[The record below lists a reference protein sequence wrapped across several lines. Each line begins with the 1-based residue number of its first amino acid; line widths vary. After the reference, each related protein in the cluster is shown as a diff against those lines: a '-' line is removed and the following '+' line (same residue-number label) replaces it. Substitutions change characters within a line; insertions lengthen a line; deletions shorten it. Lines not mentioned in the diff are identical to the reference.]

1 VYDGKA
7 GELYWLTQMCALY
20 PDSLPGLYE
29 KSKAICETLIKTIQK
44 HQSSFQ
50 RHANDKS
57 LLCGLAG
64 QVLAVWHHLQIFQP
78 EHTFV
83 EECLDIY
90 WKLCTHSI
98 ATESTTNEILY
109 GRAGLLMGAT
119 TLARSGRDNVSCRG
133 QMIRRL
139 LRDGKDAFESKDH
152 SPPLVY
158 AWHGKQYIGAAHGY
172 AGILA
177 ALFANWSEVPAIYHN
192 DIRKTLDW
200 MLSLITSNVNMPSS
214 MTDRFRVRSGKDQ
227 LVHWC
232 HGAPGIIPTLCLAYS
247 VFGETKYLDRARHLA
262 ETVWQYGLIRK
273 GWGLCHGAPGNGYA
287 FLALYNTT
295 RFIHRRMWWWNSS
308 FGYHDWHEHEC
319 ISLSRHWTGRW

>member
-1 VYDGKA
+1 
-7 GELYWLTQMCALY
+7 M
-20 PDSLPGLYE
+20 
-29 KSKAICETLIKTIQK
+29 
-44 HQSSFQ
+44 
-50 RHANDKS
+50 
-57 LLCGLAG
+57 
-64 QVLAVWHHLQIFQP
+64 
-78 EHTFV
+78 
-83 EECLDIY
+83 
-90 WKLCTHSI
+90 
-98 ATESTTNEILY
+98 
-109 GRAGLLMGAT
+109 
-119 TLARSGRDNVSCRG
+119 
-133 QMIRRL
+133 
-139 LRDGKDAFESKDH
+139 
-152 SPPLVY
+152 Y

-287 FLALYNTT
+287 FLALYNATQDY
-295 RFIHRRMWWWNSS
+295 RYLRYAKQ
-308 FGYHDWHEHEC
+308 FGYAVHQIQKSIVNVPDEP
-319 ISLSRHWTGRW
+319 LGLYTGVCGGGIFLLDIMTGTSTSAFPFLVTGPADGKIM